1 MYAIRKQQGQARMSD
16 RELDHELVLRVQ
28 KGEKAAFDVLVRKY
42 QHKLG
47 NVISRYI
54 RNPADVPDVAQEAF
68 IKAYRALPNFRGD
81 SAFYTWIYRIAIN
94 TAKNH
99 LVAASRRPPRDDIDA
114 QDAEQYDSAS
124 GLREYAT
131 PERLALTGELATT
144 IQTALDELPDELRT
158 AIVLRELDGLSYEEI
173 ASAMECPIGTVRS
186 RIFRARDAIEKRI
199 RPLVDE
205 TDAGEQE

>member
-68 IKAYRALPNFRGD
+68 IKAYRALPEF
-81 SAFYTWIYRIAIN
+81 SW
-94 TAKNH
+94 
-99 LVAASRRPPRDDIDA
+99 
-114 QDAEQYDSAS
+114 
-124 GLREYAT
+124 
-131 PERLALTGELATT
+131 
-144 IQTALDELPDELRT
+144 
-158 AIVLRELDGLSYEEI
+158 
-173 ASAMECPIGTVRS
+173 
-186 RIFRARDAIEKRI
+186 
-199 RPLVDE
+199 
-205 TDAGEQE
+205 